1 MRKVLC
7 LLIIFLLVGCSNSK
21 LTCTKSIED
30 NGLLVEEVITIKFKK
45 DLMNIVNLDIKSK
58 ATSDIIK
65 ENWSLFVD
73 TVNNQYLNNNSQ
85 GINIKTSSDME
96 NYLHN
101 ILINMDINNVS
112 RDVLEKYELEELLDL
127 KDSNYSDI
135 KNSLEIDGYVCK

>member
-30 NGLLVEEVITIKFKK
+30 NGLLVEEVIIIKFKK

-65 ENWSLFVD
+65 KNWSLFVD

-85 GINIKTSSDME
+85 GIDIKTSSDME

>member
-85 GINIKTSSDME
+85 GIDIKTSSDME